1 MKSLDTEMKGSMV
14 RKRETEKRLKYKNI
28 IQSLM
33 RKLTAKVARKK
44 ENWQTETQY

>member
-28 IQSLM
+28 IQILDEEVNCKSCSEE
-33 RKLTAKVARKK
+33 RKLA
-44 ENWQTETQY
+44 N